1 MIFKQWIGSGGFC
14 GGHSGDHVG
23 FGLLT
28 GLFMA
33 LPAAAQ
39 FLGAANPPAA
49 APSPHALRSSHGLTS
64 QVSKTLLPANL
75 ATASPSPGAT
85 AGLMPESI
93 WGEQPI
99 SLNFQNI
106 DIKALLQVFAD
117 FSGVNVAST
126 DSVSGVVTVRLTQ
139 VPWRQALNIVLQSKG
154 LVARQE
160 GPVLWVAKLGE
171 WEQHEK
177 KQLEAQTALE
187 GVSPLGMLSL
197 RLQYARATEVA
208 QRLLGGAAGSS
219 AGRWLS
225 ARGSVLA
232 EPRTNQ
238 IFISDLPARLSD
250 LEKMLKQLDVPVRQI
265 LIEARIVEADD
276 QFGQSLGVRLGA
288 GLAIPLKIQ
297 GGAQQL
303 SLGATNSANA
313 AGTVSG
319 NLVNL
324 PAGMAGQTVNTP
336 SSFAVSL
343 FNAAADRF
351 INVEISALE
360 ASGLG
365 KVVSRPRVV
374 TADQTKALIEQG
386 TELPYQISA
395 GNNITS
401 IAFRKANLKLE
412 VTPQITPDGSVVL
425 DVDVNRDS
433 VGQIT
438 AAGYAI
444 NTKHV
449 KTQVRVEDGGTVVLG
464 GIYEETDRNDD
475 TKVPG
480 LGEVPVLGWLFKKR
494 DQTRRKSELLI
505 FITPRVMSDSPN

>member
-1 MIFKQWIGSGGFC
+1 MTRFTHCSVHGGLWL
-14 GGHSGDHVG
+14 VG
-23 FGLLT
+23 LCAAGFAEAQTTESPRPEITAPVASAVPLT
-28 GLFMA
+28 
-33 LPAAAQ
+33 
-39 FLGAANPPAA
+39 AANPA
-49 APSPHALRSSHGLTS
+49 
-64 QVSKTLLPANL
+64 Q
-75 ATASPSPGAT
+75 ATDNR
-85 AGLMPESI
+85 
-93 WGEQPI
+93 PI

-117 FSGVNVAST
+117 FLGLNLVPT
-126 DSVSGVVTVRLTQ
+126 DSVTGPVSVRLND
-139 VPWRQALNIVLQSKG
+139 VPWQQALNIVLQSKG
-154 LVARQE
+154 LVSRLE
-160 GPVLWVAKLGE
+160 GRVLWVAPQGE
-171 WEQHEK
+171 WALREK
-177 KQLEAQTALE
+177 KQLDAQAALE
-187 GVSPLGMLSL
+187 AVSPLHMLSL

-208 QRLLGGAAGSS
+208 QRLQGGAAGSS

-238 IFISDLPARLSD
+238 IFISDLPARLQD
-250 LEKMLKQLDVPVRQI
+250 LEKMLAQLDVPVRQI

-288 GLAIPLKIQ
+288 GLAVPLKVQ
-297 GGAQQL
+297 GRSNTLAIGA
-303 SLGATNSANA
+303 ANQTAA
-313 AGTVSG
+313 AGTVAG
-319 NLVNL
+319 NQVNL
-324 PAGMAGQTVNTP
+324 PAGLAGQTLNAPAT
-336 SSFAVSL
+336 FAVSL

-360 ASGLG
+360 AAGLG

-386 TELPYQISA
+386 TELPYQTAA
-395 GNNITS
+395 GNGVTVIS
-401 IAFRKANLKLE
+401 FRKANLKLE

-438 AAGYAI
+438 PAGYAI

-464 GIYEETDRNDD
+464 GIYEETDRHDEA
-475 TKVPG
+475 KVPG
-480 LGEVPVLGWLFKKR
+480 LGDVPGLGWLFKNR

-505 FITPRVMSDSPN
+505 FLTPRVMADGPVTLVP